1 MGLDFSGYL
10 LRKGENLREI
20 FDTESWESLQKRE
33 LFYGRKSWELV
44 YALRCDTQHDCI
56 SKLELED
63 WVDLME
69 ILGQIGDYFKDVQDA
84 YKVIGEDD
92 WETYDELESRFP
104 REVQLIKAYQKWYD
118 MNFDIQPT
126 LGYEFSVGYMK
137 NFWEVADKVISYLEN
152 PDYEVW
158 MSASY

>member
-1 MGLDFSGYL
+1 
-10 LRKGENLREI
+10 
-20 FDTESWESLQKRE
+20 
-33 LFYGRKSWELV
+33 
-44 YALRCDTQHDCI
+44 
-56 SKLELED
+56 
-63 WVDLME
+63 ME

-118 MNFDIQPT
+118 TNFDISPT
-126 LGYEFSVGYMK
+126 LGYEFSVGYMR
-137 NFWEVADKVISYLEN
+137 NFWEAADKVISYLEN